1 MKVALITGTSK
12 GLGYE
17 LTKHYLS
24 SGSIVIGISR
34 SASSINDPNYYH
46 CATDITKESS
56 VEKLRVFVKSLSISK
71 IEIVFNNA
79 GVGSHGFH
87 LSEVDPQ
94 EVLNQVNL
102 HCVGALR
109 VITAIQGYIS
119 NSKIVNITSRLGS
132 IRQNERGDFS
142 MREFSYSYRIGKC
155 AQNMLSLCMANDP
168 ELSGATVISINPGL
182 LKTAS
187 GSNDA
192 NHTAED
198 GAAAIVKL
206 VDTVQNSGI
215 YHAFEEEAVY

>member
-1 MKVALITGTSK
+1 
-12 GLGYE
+12 
-17 LTKHYLS
+17 
-24 SGSIVIGISR
+24 
-34 SASSINDPNYYH
+34 
-46 CATDITKESS
+46 
-56 VEKLRVFVKSLSISK
+56 
-71 IEIVFNNA
+71 
-79 GVGSHGFH
+79 
-87 LSEVDPQ
+87 
-94 EVLNQVNL
+94 
-102 HCVGALR
+102 
-109 VITAIQGYIS
+109 
-119 NSKIVNITSRLGS
+119 
-132 IRQNERGDFS
+132 